1 MVYVRID
8 RRDFSQYEAPIE
20 WNLYMNLIRRGVRSV
35 VEVQGTRYP
44 GYTECSKKSIV
55 EGDKQAKCARDA
67 ACLHLPL

>member
-8 RRDFSQYEAPIE
+8 RRDFSQYEGYCAPIE

-44 GYTECSKKSIV
+44 GYTECS
-55 EGDKQAKCARDA
+55 
-67 ACLHLPL
+67 